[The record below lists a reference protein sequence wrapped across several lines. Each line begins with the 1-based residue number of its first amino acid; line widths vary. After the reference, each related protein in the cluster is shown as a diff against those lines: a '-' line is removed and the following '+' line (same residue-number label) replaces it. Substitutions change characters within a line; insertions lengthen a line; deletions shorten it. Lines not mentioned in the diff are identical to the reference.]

1 MTRPQAQ
8 LFDRLSASDRLYD
21 YEKNALE
28 RINALVPDK
37 GRVLDLGCGD
47 GIIGAAFDTA
57 FVVGVD
63 VSFRCARL
71 SGAKGI
77 RAIVGDA
84 TEALPFAAE
93 AFDTVFCVDVLHHL
107 EQKWEGVFAELDR
120 VLRPGGTMA
129 IVEPDARNPFVRWT
143 QAPGSP
149 IRVAPFD
156 NEPAIYP
163 DELSPHLLGLGY
175 EVSYSQIHILG
186 EQVERSVFPLWQRIA
201 KAPFTLA
208 LAYWYR
214 NMPNKFAMIARKP
227 CR

>member
-1 MTRPQAQ
+1 MKRPQAQ
-8 LFDRLSASDRLYD
+8 LFDRLTARDRLYV
-21 YEKNALE
+21 YENDALE
-28 RINALVPDK
+28 RINALIPGK

-47 GIIGAAFDTA
+47 GEIGAAFESD

-71 SGAKGI
+71 SAAKGLY
-77 RAIVGDA
+77 AIVGDA
-84 TEALPFAAE
+84 TESLPFASG
-93 AFDTVFCVDVLHHL
+93 AFDTVYCVDVLHHL
-107 EQKWEGVFAELDR
+107 EQRWEQVFGELDR

-149 IRVAPFD
+149 IRVAPFE
-156 NEPAIYP
+156 NEPAIHP
-163 DELSPHLLGLGY
+163 DELRPHLVALGY
-175 EVSYSQIHILG
+175 AVSCSQIHVLG

-214 NMPNKFAMIARKP
+214 KLPNKFAMIATKP